1 MRKLPQ
7 MNVTVTKLLLTKID
21 RERDRQ
27 WARGRKMSRSEVVRY
42 LLAKG
47 LSVLEGGRD

>member
-7 MNVTVTKLLLTKID
+7 MNVTVTKSLLTKID

-47 LSVLEGGRD
+47 LSVLESSQ

>member
-27 WARGRKMSRSEVVRY
+27 WARGRKVNRSEAVRY
-42 LLAKG
+42 ILSKG
-47 LSVLEGGRD
+47 LAALEGGRD